1 MKRQST
7 PAVRKLYID
16 GVNPDSFDPNPGD
29 KDAEPTYTEDNISE
43 VRAKIAANTQA
54 KKDFDGKAAENDT
67 SWWAV
72 PTSLLQLLQTRKRM
86 TGVNLF

>member
-7 PAVRKLYID
+7 PAVRKLYIE
-16 GVNPDSFDPNPGD
+16 GVNPDSFDPNPGE

-43 VRAKIAANTQA
+43 ARAKIAANAQA

-67 SWWAV
+67 SWWGDSNKSTAT
-72 PTSLLQLLQTRKRM
+72 P
-86 TGVNLF
+86 VNEEEDDWGL